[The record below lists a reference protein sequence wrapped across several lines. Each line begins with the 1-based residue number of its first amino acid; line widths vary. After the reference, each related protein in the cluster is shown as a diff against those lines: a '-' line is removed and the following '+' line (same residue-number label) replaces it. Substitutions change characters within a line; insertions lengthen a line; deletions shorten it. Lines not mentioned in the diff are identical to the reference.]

1 MDLELL
7 PVGVGV
13 GAACVFAVEASF
25 SFPFPLPIFWALW
38 LPNSSINSTMTRI
51 QAMSKILQ

>member
-7 PVGVGV
+7 PVGV

-38 LPNSSINSTMTRI
+38 LPNSSINSTMTGI

>member
-7 PVGVGV
+7 PVGV
-13 GAACVFAVEASF
+13 ACVFSVQAPF

-38 LPNSSINSTMTRI
+38 FPNSSINSTMTGI

>member
-7 PVGVGV
+7 PVGV

-25 SFPFPLPIFWALW
+25 SFPFPFPVFWALW
-38 LPNSSINSTMTRI
+38 LPNSSINSS
-51 QAMSKILQ
+51 AWLFLESKGVQYP